1 MNVLFLTTHLN
12 TGGITSYLLTLSK
25 GMIERSVRVHIASS
39 GGDMAAE
46 FSALGVQLLNL
57 NIRTK
62 SELDPRI
69 YCALLFLSRYV
80 RRHAIDMIHAQTR
93 VTQVMGFWLAAM
105 TGCSYVSTCHGFFKP
120 HVSRRIFPCWGDAVV
135 AISAAVAKHLHDDF
149 QIADERISLIPS
161 GIDMRMYPPA
171 DDAKKRQMR
180 CKYHLG
186 AEPVVGIIA
195 RLSAVKGQDI
205 LIEAMKTVS
214 EQIAD
219 AKLIIAGEGKTE
231 PLLRE
236 MVKKFKLEQNV
247 LFYAFTHKAVE
258 ILSLLDIFVMPSR
271 QEGLGISIMEAQAA
285 GVPVIASCVGG
296 IPSLIEE
303 GRTGFLVEPEDSVAL
318 GQTILSALRDPDRLA
333 RVANAGREFIRTNH
347 SADLMVEKAL
357 TLYKIIIPKAR
368 S

>member
-25 GMIERSVRVHIASS
+25 GMIERGVRVHIASS

-46 FSALGVQLLNL
+46 FSALGVHLLSL

-69 YCALLFLSRYV
+69 YYALMFLSQYV
-80 RRHAIDMIHAQTR
+80 RQHVIDMIHAQTR
-93 VTQVMGFWLAAM
+93 VTQVMGFWLATM
-105 TGCSYVSTCHGFFKP
+105 TGCPFVSTCHGFFKP
-120 HVSRRIFPCWGDAVV
+120 HVSRLMFPCWGDAVV
-135 AISAAVAKHLHDDF
+135 AISEAVQKHLHDDF

-161 GIDMRMYPPA
+161 GIDMRMYPPVDYA
-171 DDAKKRQMR
+171 IKRQMR
-180 CKYHLG
+180 FKYNLG

-195 RLSAVKGQDI
+195 RLSEVKGQDI
-205 LIEAMKTVS
+205 LIKAMKTVH

-231 PLLRE
+231 PLLRK
-236 MVKKFKLEQNV
+236 MVKEFKLEQNV
-247 LFYAFTHKAVE
+247 LFYSFTNKAAE
-258 ILSLLDIFVMPSR
+258 ILPLLDIFVMPSR
-271 QEGLGISIMEAQAA
+271 QEGLGISIMEAQAV
-285 GVPVIASCVGG
+285 GVPVIASRVGG

-303 GRTGFLVEPEDSVAL
+303 GRTGFLVEPEDPIAL
-318 GQTILSALRDPDRLA
+318 GQTILRVLRDPDRLA

-347 SADLMVEKAL
+347 SADVMVEKAL
-357 TLYKIIIPKAR
+357 TLYKTTIPKAR